1 MASLY
6 MKGPSWYLSWYNA
19 KHKKKYKCVGK
30 VKRYAELALK
40 DLEVRLARDQAGFPE
55 TKKTEVTLEDRLNRH
70 LDKVRA
76 NSAPRTVARYK
87 AIAAHLLNYFSVN
100 GAVTSEA
107 LEKYKEHRLGE
118 GAKTQT
124 INLELQFLKSVWADA
139 EGHHPFRAVKPL
151 KVKDSKEIRFLS
163 KEEAQKLL
171 AAADDEYRDYLIG
184 YLYTGARKDELLAV
198 TWEDLQNGHLRI
210 TNIKTQRGYKDK
222 YRWVPV
228 HADSKLAEVL
238 ARRKAAGSPTPFPN
252 QWGPNTLRVKL
263 IALAKK
269 AGIPKLTR
277 LHDLRH
283 TFASHLVQKGISLY
297 VVSKLLGHSSQETTT
312 IYAHLSPE
320 TYEAAVGMLE
330 F

>member
-1 MASLY
+1 MPSLY
-6 MKGPSWYLSWYNA
+6 QKGPSWYLTWYEG
-19 KHKKKYKCVGK
+19 HTKKFKCVGRVEK
-30 VKRYAELALK
+30 YAKLALK
-40 DLEVRLARDQAGFPE
+40 DLEVHLARHQTGFAE
-55 TKKTEVTLEDRLNRH
+55 TKKSELGLEERLNRH

-76 NSAPRTVARYK
+76 NGAPRTVTRYR
-87 AIAAHLLNYFSVN
+87 AIAAHLLRHF
-100 GAVTSEA
+100 GGDRKITPDE

-124 INLELQFLKSVWADA
+124 INLELQFLKSAWADA
-139 EGHHPFRAVKPL
+139 EGHHPFRTVKPL
-151 KVKDSKEIRFLS
+151 KVKDSKEIGFLT
-163 KEEAQKLL
+163 KDEAQRLL
-171 AAADDEYRDYLIG
+171 AAADAEYRDYLIG
-184 YLYTGARKDELLAV
+184 YLYTGARKEELLAV
-198 TWEDLQNGHLRI
+198 TWDDLQNGHLRV

-228 HADSKLAEVL
+228 HPALAEVL
-238 ARRKAAGSPTPFPN
+238 ERRKAAKCPTPFPS

-263 IALAKK
+263 IALAKR

-283 TFASHLVQKGISLY
+283 TFASHLVQKGVSLY
-297 VVSKLLGHSSQETTT
+297 VVSKLLGHSSQETTR

-320 TYEAAVGMLE
+320 TYEAAVGMLD